1 MRRIALSG
9 WHNGPVTGRERR
21 LLTVPALWLA
31 LLLAGAMTLS
41 ACGGSGSPTASGSS
55 SDAPSAS
62 ASPTPSVAVPSGVTL
77 TAPGTKLS
85 FGQTATVPYQP
96 NDKRSSVLALTV
108 KSVTRAKLKDFSAY
122 VLDDR
127 TKASTPYYVKVEV
140 ENVGTGDV
148 GGTDVPLW
156 AVDQKNVL
164 IHSSG
169 FTNSFTKCPSPNL
182 PQGFGASATLK
193 TCLVY
198 LVPDHGTLT
207 AISFRPLQAFDPIT
221 WTGPVTTPSA
231 KKPAGKHAGHHAGK
245 KKS

>member
-1 MRRIALSG
+1 MRRIPLCD
-9 WHNGPVTGRERR
+9 WHNGPVTRRERR
-21 LLTVPALWLA
+21 LLTVPA

-41 ACGGSGSPTASGSS
+41 ACGGSGAAQASQSS
-55 SDAPSAS
+55 SDSPSAS
-62 ASPTPSVAVPSGVTL
+62 ATPTPSVAVPSGVTL
-77 TAPGTKLS
+77 TAPGTSLS

-96 NDKRSSVLALTV
+96 NDKRSTVLELTV
-108 KSVTRAKLKDFSAY
+108 TSVTRARLKDFSAY

-127 TKASTPYYVKVEV
+127 TKASTPYYVKVKV
-140 ENVGTGDV
+140 KNVGTGDV

-164 IHSSG
+164 IHSSS
-169 FTNSFTKCPSPNL
+169 FTNSFARCPSPNL
-182 PQGFGASATLK
+182 PKGFGPSSTLS

-207 AISFRPLQAFDPIT
+207 ATSFRPLQAFDPIT
-221 WTGPVTTPSA
+221 WTGQITTPSA
-231 KKPAGKHAGHHAGK
+231 KKAGGKHAGK